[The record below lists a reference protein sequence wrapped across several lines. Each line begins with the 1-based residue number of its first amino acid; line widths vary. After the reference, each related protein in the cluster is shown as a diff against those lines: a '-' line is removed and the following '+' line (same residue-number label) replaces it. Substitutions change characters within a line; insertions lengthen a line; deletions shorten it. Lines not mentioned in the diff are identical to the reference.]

1 MAISNGDLIL
11 YQGDD
16 FAGVVTVRN
25 EDGTPADITAHTAKA
40 QIRRAVAD
48 EEPDVAVEITTAVA
62 SPNVTL
68 AISHT
73 VTATLSG
80 AYVWDLQLT
89 TPTGAIITVIKGKVK
104 LTNEVTRVGA

>member
-1 MAISNGDLIL
+1 MALSTGDLSI

-25 EDGTPADITAHTAKA
+25 EDGTPADITGHTAKA

-48 EEPDVAVEITTAVA
+48 EEPAVAVEIATAVT

-89 TPTGAIITVIKGKVK
+89 TPTGAVITVIRGKVK